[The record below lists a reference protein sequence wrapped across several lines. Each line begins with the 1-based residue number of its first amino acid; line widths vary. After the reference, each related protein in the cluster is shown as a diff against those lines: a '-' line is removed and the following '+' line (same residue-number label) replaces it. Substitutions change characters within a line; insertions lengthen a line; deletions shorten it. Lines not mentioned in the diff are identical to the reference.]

1 VARIRH
7 VLAPGGLLVCRLNSV
22 HDLHHGAQAGT
33 PIDAADPHFVRVDGW
48 NKRFFDRA
56 QVEALFALGWRW
68 HHLEERTVMRYRLPK
83 VLWEAVLARDG
94 D

>member
-1 VARIRH
+1 MARIRH

-22 HDLHHGAQAGT
+22 RDLHHGAQAST

-48 NKRFFDRA
+48 NKRFFHRA

-68 HHLEERTVMRYRLPK
+68 HRLEERTVMRYRLPK